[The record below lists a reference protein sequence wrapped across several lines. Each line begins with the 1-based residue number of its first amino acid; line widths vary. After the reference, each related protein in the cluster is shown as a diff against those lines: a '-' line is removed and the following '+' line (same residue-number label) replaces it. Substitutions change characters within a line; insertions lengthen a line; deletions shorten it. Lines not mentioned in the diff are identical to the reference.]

1 MSNGRVNTFAM
12 LQRRRPFM
20 CLSSHCCF
28 LCTEDGESIDYIFL
42 HCQFTLQLWLKLIKT
57 TGLNWVI
64 PRHCVSLMVERF
76 LGDRL
81 GKKASVL

>member
-1 MSNGRVNTFAM
+1 MGGLILMLCFRADGLLCVYLPIVASFA
-12 LQRRRPFM
+12 RRM
-20 CLSSHCCF
+20 
-28 LCTEDGESIDYIFL
+28 EN
-42 HCQFTLQLWLKLIKT
+42 LWLKLIKT

-81 GKKASVL
+81 GKKASILWRCSVLAIFLGCLG